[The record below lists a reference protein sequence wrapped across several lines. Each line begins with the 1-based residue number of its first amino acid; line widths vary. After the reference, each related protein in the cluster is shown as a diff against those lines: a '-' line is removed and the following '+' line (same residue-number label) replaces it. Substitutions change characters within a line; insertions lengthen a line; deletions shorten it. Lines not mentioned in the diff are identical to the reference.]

1 MELLSSAVEILARW
15 DVILA
20 LLVGSV
26 GGVLIGA
33 IPGVGPAVAI
43 AILLPATFSMDPIVG
58 LTVLL
63 GIYGSSMYGGAI
75 PAILINTPGTAV
87 NALTTYDG
95 FPMTAR
101 GEARRALSLAYSAS
115 FFGGVFSVVC
125 LILFAPVLARI
136 APMFGSREIFL
147 AALLGLILVV
157 IAHRGQTLI
166 AGALAFFGI
175 FLNTVGLEPVKY
187 SKRYTF
193 DQSWLSSGVD
203 LIVVVLGLFALSQA
217 FYLLQGDDEK
227 VRLTPLRGGLFQGLR
242 ELSRHPRVAGVSGAF
257 GVVMG
262 MIPGVGEFT
271 AQFMSYTSAQR
282 SSKRPEDFG
291 HGSSEGLIASETS
304 NNAVP
309 AAAMVPLL
317 ALGIPGEALTAMM
330 LSVFYVHNVVP
341 GPQLFQNDMPFVVAL
356 YLALLV
362 LNVLVLIFLLSATG
376 HLVKVVKIPNRFLGV
391 GILTLSF
398 VGVYSLRNSFTD
410 CLIAACFG
418 VFGFVLKRLSL
429 PAVPIVLG
437 MVLGGIMEVKL
448 RAGMARVKAPLD
460 FIDRP
465 ITMILF
471 VMILGVLALHIRY
484 VLIERRKLKE
494 AKWSARK
501 RSTRFGMQMFRRRDY
516 LSTERGKKVREK
528 RSKYVP
534 RSTGPRSP
542 R

>member
-1 MELLSSAVEILARW
+1 MDLIFSSLEILARW
-15 DVILA
+15 DVVVA

-101 GEARRALSLAYSAS
+101 GEARRALSLAYSSS
-115 FFGGVFSVVC
+115 FFGGVFSVIC
-125 LILFAPVLARI
+125 LILFAPILARI
-136 APMFGSREIFL
+136 APLFGSREIFL
-147 AALLGLILVV
+147 AALLGIILVV
-157 IAHRGQTLI
+157 VAHRGQSLI
-166 AGALAFFGI
+166 AAALACFGI
-175 FLNTVGLEPVKY
+175 FLNTVGLEAVKY

-193 DQSWLSSGVD
+193 DQSFLSSGID

-217 FYLLQGDDEK
+217 FFLLQGEDEK
-227 VRLTPLRGGLFQGLR
+227 TRITRLKGGLFQGLR
-242 ELSRHPRVAGVSGAF
+242 ELGRHPRVATVSASF

-271 AQFMSYTSAQR
+271 AQFLSYTYAQK
-282 SSKRPEDFG
+282 SSKRPDDFG
-291 HGSSEGLIASETS
+291 HGSSEGLIAAETS

-356 YLALLV
+356 YLALLI
-362 LNVLVLIFLLSATG
+362 LNVIVLVFLLFATNQ
-376 HLVKVVKIPNRFLGV
+376 LIKVVKIPNRFLGV
-391 GILTLSF
+391 CILTLSF
-398 VGVYSLRNSFTD
+398 VGVYSLRNSATD
-410 CLIAACFG
+410 CIIAAVFG
-418 VFGFVLKRLSL
+418 LIGFVLKRLSL
-429 PAVPIVLG
+429 PAVPIILG

-448 RAGMARVKAPLD
+448 RAGMARVKTPFD
-460 FIDRP
+460 FIERP
-465 ITMILF
+465 ISMILF
-471 VMILGVLALHIRY
+471 LMILGVLFIHF
-484 VLIERRKLKE
+484 RRVWLDRKELKQE
-494 AKWSARK
+494 KWSTK
-501 RSTRFGMQMFRRRDY
+501 HSSTTFGTHLSRRRDY
-516 LSTERGKKVREK
+516 LLTERGKKLRAK
-528 RSKYVP
+528 RSMFSH
-534 RSTGPRSP
+534 RSTDRN
-542 R
+542 

>member
-1 MELLSSAVEILARW
+1 MELILASLEILARW
-15 DVILA
+15 DVVLA
-20 LLVGSV
+20 LMVGSI

-95 FPMTAR
+95 FPMTNR

-115 FFGGVFSVVC
+115 FFGGVFSVIC
-125 LILFAPVLARI
+125 LILFAPVLAKI

-147 AALLGLILVV
+147 AALLGIILVIV
-157 IAHRGQTLI
+157 AHRGQALI
-166 AGALAFFGI
+166 AAALACFGV
-175 FLNTVGLEPVKY
+175 FLNTVGLEAVKY

-193 DQSWLSSGVD
+193 DQSFLSSGID

-217 FYLLQGDDEK
+217 FILLQGEDEK
-227 VRLTPLRGGLFQGLR
+227 TRISRLSGSLFQGLR
-242 ELSRHPRVAGVSGAF
+242 ELSRHPRVAAASASF
-257 GVVMG
+257 GTVMG

-271 AQFMSYTSAQR
+271 AQFLSYTYAQK

-291 HGSSEGLIASETS
+291 HGSSEGLIAAEAS

-330 LSVFYVHNVVP
+330 LAVFYVHNVVP

-356 YLALLV
+356 YLALLI
-362 LNVLVLIFLLSATG
+362 LNVLVMIFLLFATNQ
-376 HLVKVVKIPNRFLGV
+376 LIKVVKIPNRFLGV
-391 GILTLSF
+391 CILTLSF
-398 VGVYSLRNSFTD
+398 VGVYSLRNSATD
-410 CLIAACFG
+410 CILAAVFG
-418 VFGFVLKRLSL
+418 LLGFVLKRLSL
-429 PAVPIVLG
+429 PAVPIILG

-448 RAGMARVKAPLD
+448 RAGMARVKTPLD
-460 FIDRP
+460 FIERP
-465 ITMILF
+465 ISMILF
-471 VMILGVLALHIRY
+471 VMILGVLILHFRRVWLDRQELRQEKWSTKHASTTFGAHLSRRKGY
-484 VLIERRKLKE
+484 VL
-494 AKWSARK
+494 
-501 RSTRFGMQMFRRRDY
+501 
-516 LSTERGKKVREK
+516 TERGKGVRA
-528 RSKYVP
+528 R
-534 RSTGPRSP
+534 RSTWSRRSTD
-542 R
+542 RD

>member
-1 MELLSSAVEILARW
+1 MDVFFASIEILMRW

-20 LLVGSV
+20 LLTGSV

-95 FPMTAR
+95 FPMTSR

-115 FFGGVFSVVC
+115 FFGGIFSVLC
-125 LILFAPVLARI
+125 LIFFAPILARI

-147 AALLGLILVV
+147 AALLGIILVV
-157 IAHRGQTLI
+157 TAHRRQTLI
-166 AGALAFFGI
+166 AAALACFGI
-175 FLNTVGLEPVKY
+175 FINSIGLEAVKY
-187 SKRYTF
+187 TKRYTF
-193 DQSWLSSGVD
+193 DQAFLSSGIN

-217 FYLLQGDDEK
+217 FYLLQGEDEK
-227 VRLTPLRGGLFQGLR
+227 TRITKLKGGLFQGLR
-242 ELSRHPRVAGVSGAF
+242 ELARHPRVATVSASF
-257 GVVMG
+257 GVLMG

-271 AQFMSYTSAQR
+271 AQFLSYTYAQKT
-282 SSKRPEDFG
+282 SKRPEDFG
-291 HGSSEGLIASETS
+291 QGSSEGLIAAETS

-356 YLALLV
+356 YLALLL
-362 LNVLVLIFLLSATG
+362 LNVLVLVFLLFATN
-376 HLVKVVKIPNRFLGV
+376 HLIRVVKLPNRFLGV
-391 GILTLSF
+391 CILILSF
-398 VGVYSLRNSFTD
+398 VGVYSLRNSMTD
-410 CLIAACFG
+410 CIIAAVFG
-418 VFGFVLKRLSL
+418 LIGFVLKRLSL
-429 PAVPIVLG
+429 PSVPIILG

-448 RAGMARVKAPLD
+448 RAGMARVNSPLD

-465 ITMILF
+465 IAFILF
-471 VMILGVLALHIRY
+471 VMILGVLALHF
-484 VLIERRKLKE
+484 RRVWLDRKE
-494 AKWSARK
+494 LREEKWAIK
-501 RSTRFGMQMFRRRDY
+501 HASTRFEAHLSRRRNF
-516 LSTERGKKVREK
+516 LLTERGKQVRAR
-528 RSKYVP
+528 RSMLSRP
-534 RSTGPRSP
+534 STDKN
-542 R
+542 